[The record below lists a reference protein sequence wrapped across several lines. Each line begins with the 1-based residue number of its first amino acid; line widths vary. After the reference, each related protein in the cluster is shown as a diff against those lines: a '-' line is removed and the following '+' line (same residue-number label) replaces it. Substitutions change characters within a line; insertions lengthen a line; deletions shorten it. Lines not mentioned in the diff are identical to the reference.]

1 MHLAGSLHG
10 ELMAKNHM
18 LIIFIAAGLV
28 LAVVLGAYFYRSNL
42 GPSQSEFV
50 SLLNEFVEKIAAG
63 DFDGAR
69 KLMTEETRG
78 MLREPGTVLGETV
91 YHKLKLKSIDSVYNE
106 GNGGYAADVILT
118 VPDTLKIM
126 TKAGI
131 LFGERAAESGPV
143 EDPDHAMA
151 EIYEEI
157 LSRDD
162 IPMID
167 NFCVIRMEMRGGQL
181 LVLGDAALQKALEGG
196 VDESSNILDVLSGQ

>member
-1 MHLAGSLHG
+1 
-10 ELMAKNHM
+10 MAKNHM

-42 GPSQSEFV
+42 GTSQGEFV

-69 KLMTEETRG
+69 ELMTEETRG

-91 YHKLKLKSIDSVYNE
+91 YHKLKLKSIDSIYNE

-181 LVLGDAALQKALEGG
+181 LVLCDAALQKALEGG
-196 VDESSNILDVLSGQ
+196 VSESSNILDVLSGQ

>member
-1 MHLAGSLHG
+1 
-10 ELMAKNHM
+10 MAKNHM
-18 LIIFIAAGLV
+18 LIIFVAAGLV

-42 GPSQSEFV
+42 GPSQGEFV
-50 SLLNEFVEKIAAG
+50 SLLNEFVEKIADG

-91 YHKLKLKSIDSVYNE
+91 YHKLILKSIDSVYNE

-157 LSRDD
+157 LARDD

-167 NFCVIRMEMRGGQL
+167 SYCVIRIVMQDGKL
-181 LVLGDAALQKALEGG
+181 LVRGDETLQKTLEG
-196 VDESSNILDVLSGQ
+196 NINTF

>member
-1 MHLAGSLHG
+1 
-10 ELMAKNHM
+10 MAKNHM

-91 YHKLKLKSIDSVYNE
+91 YHKLKLKSIDSIYNE

-131 LFGERAAESGPV
+131 LFGERASESGPV

-167 NFCVIRMEMRGGQL
+167 NFCVIRMEMRGGKL

-196 VDESSNILDVLSGQ
+196 VSESSNILDVLSGQ

>member
-1 MHLAGSLHG
+1 
-10 ELMAKNHM
+10 MAKNHM

-69 KLMTEETRG
+69 ELMTEETRG

-91 YHKLKLKSIDSVYNE
+91 YHKLKLKSIDSIYNE

-167 NFCVIRMEMRGGQL
+167 NFCVIRMEMRGGKL

-196 VDESSNILDVLSGQ
+196 VSESSNILDVLSGQ